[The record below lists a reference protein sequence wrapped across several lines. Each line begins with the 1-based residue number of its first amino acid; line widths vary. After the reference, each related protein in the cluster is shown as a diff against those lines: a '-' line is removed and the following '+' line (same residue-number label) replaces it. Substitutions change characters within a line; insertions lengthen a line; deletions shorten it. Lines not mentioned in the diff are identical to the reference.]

1 MLACC
6 AFAVFLLNQL
16 LLPLTFVRERLWG
29 RGRPGVNAAVTW
41 RPGVPAATPVRAIG
55 PRPALARRPA
65 LILLLAL
72 ETLAVGGSVAAGT
85 IAAAHVRDPGEQQLL
100 AALHNSICRA
110 VGRPLS

>member
-29 RGRPGVNAAVTW
+29 RGRPVANAAVVW
-41 RPGVPAATPVRAIG
+41 RPGDPMAVRAV
-55 PRPALARRPA
+55 ARRSAIAPRPA
-65 LILLLAL
+65 LILLVAL

-85 IAAAHVRDPGEQQLL
+85 IAAAHVRDPGEQRLL

-110 VGRPLS
+110 VGKPLS